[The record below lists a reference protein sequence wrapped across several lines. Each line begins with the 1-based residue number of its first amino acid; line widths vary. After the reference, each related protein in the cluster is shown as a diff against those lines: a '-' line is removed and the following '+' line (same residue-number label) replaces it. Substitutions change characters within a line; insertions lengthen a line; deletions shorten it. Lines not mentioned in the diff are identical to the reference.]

1 LSTGQLRKLPC
12 PEPQK
17 KKRLTIEALFSFQ
30 NIGAELRLRNLTD
43 SACLK
48 SYSDCP
54 KCPKS

>member
-1 LSTGQLRKLPC
+1 
-12 PEPQK
+12 
-17 KKRLTIEALFSFQ
+17 
-30 NIGAELRLRNLTD
+30 LRLRNLTD